1 MSSFENILFD
11 LDGTLTDPGIGITNS
26 VIYALKK
33 YNIEVNDRSELY
45 KFIGPPLL
53 DSFMRF
59 YGFTAEEARRAID
72 YYREYF
78 SVRGL
83 LENAVYDDIP
93 DLLKDLKDNGK
104 TLIVATSKPQVFAEQ
119 ILEHFK
125 IDKYFSFI
133 SGSTLDETRT
143 QKAEVIEYALESMN
157 ISDLSKTVIIGD
169 REHDVL
175 GAKKVGIKS
184 IGVLYGYG
192 SRDELEK
199 AGADYIV
206 GSVREIKHIVLKQE

>member
-1 MSSFENILFD
+1 MSNFQNILFD

-33 YNIEVNDRSELY
+33 YNIEVSDRSELY

-59 YGFTAEEARRAID
+59 YGFTEEEARRAID

-78 SVRGL
+78 SVKGL
-83 LENAVYDDIP
+83 FENAVYEDIP
-93 DLLKDLKDNGK
+93 ALLKDLKDKGK

-133 SGSTLDETRT
+133 GGSTLEETRT
-143 QKAEVIEYALESMN
+143 QKAEVIEYVLETMN
-157 ISDLSKTVIIGD
+157 ISDFSKTVMIGD
-169 REHDVL
+169 REHDVI

-206 GSVREIKHIVLKQE
+206 RSVREIKDIVLKQE

>member
-1 MSSFENILFD
+1 M
-11 LDGTLTDPGIGITNS
+11 TDPGIGITNS

-33 YNIEVNDRSELY
+33 YNIEVSDRSELY

-59 YGFTAEEARRAID
+59 YGFTEEEARRAID

-78 SVRGL
+78 SVKGL
-83 LENAVYDDIP
+83 FENAVYEDIP
-93 DLLKDLKDNGK
+93 ALLKDLKDKGK

-133 SGSTLDETRT
+133 GGSTLEETRT
-143 QKAEVIEYALESMN
+143 QKAEVIEYVLETMN
-157 ISDLSKTVIIGD
+157 ISDFSKTVMIGD
-169 REHDVL
+169 REHDVI

-206 GSVREIKHIVLKQE
+206 RSVREIKDIVLKQE